1 MFHFQETGAED
12 YGIATLTS
20 NDRPDLDKDHMIH
33 LFQNNVQDIT
43 LNT

>member
-20 NDRPDLDKDHMIH
+20 NDRPDLDKDHSH
-33 LFQNNVQDIT
+33 YDPFVPK
-43 LNT
+43 